1 MEEFFGRNVL
11 REIFWEEFFGR
22 NILGEM
28 FCEDFYGG
36 IFWEGFF
43 GGILWEEFFV
53 YIGIDL
59 LSRFWFLSRFW
70 GNGEKGRK
78 ENFNP

>member
-1 MEEFFGRNVL
+1 MDKFFWRIYLGRFFGRIIGW
-11 REIFWEEFFGR
+11 IF
-22 NILGEM
+22 L
-28 FCEDFYGG
+28 GG
-36 IFWEGFF
+36 IV
-43 GGILWEEFFV
+43 WEEFFV